1 VAAPQLARM
10 ITGAPEGDMD
20 RSARRAAVAEAAHRL
35 AHP

>member
-1 VAAPQLARM
+1 M